1 MLIKLYKVMSPF
13 RLIELINLPFSQG
26 IQKSQK
32 ICFCIYNQKVND
44 IFLFHFPFLFQEQ
57 ES

>member
-1 MLIKLYKVMSPF
+1 MLPF

-26 IQKSQK
+26 IQKSK
-32 ICFCIYNQKVND
+32 KLWFWIYNQKVND
-44 IFLFHFPFLFQEQ
+44 IFLFHTPFLFQEQ